1 MDALEKYYQ
10 NSNFK
15 NPINKISKNN
25 KKLDIFFSK
34 VKDFTKKILKKLKR
48 KEKPITF
55 ADAFKKY
62 GGEINPT
69 KQTELNKQFRTID
82 LNSEYLKKIT
92 LTGTPLMYH
101 SKYNHNDDDKQ
112 FLVVIDTEGG
122 RLSRLSLNDYS
133 SESSEFK
140 LFTYKNNET
149 GNPETTSYGI
159 IMLGEKLSD
168 VVINTKTL
176 GIEISNGKVDP
187 RLIVGM
193 QSIYEDTLN
202 SVTFKVIEK
211 DIELGSY
218 SHGMSKDQDIIST
231 ARISGTKRS
240 IDIDEFIQD
249 YIETKKLI
257 PGIDKQGT
265 AFADMSEKL
274 IDTTFEAH
282 MLPAGTANQQ
292 LYNRQKYALVTDM
305 KQLLQE
311 RQRENNERNV
321 EELHKRLNDDL
332 ENLNSTVDKA
342 TSKENIG
349 ILVGR
354 KEASNEFLRSAV
366 DGTKTRAR
374 TSGMQNQIEL
384 IKQRE
389 LFKRGL
395 IMKNTWEKGQEYGDN

>member
-1 MDALEKYYQ
+1 M
-10 NSNFK
+10 
-15 NPINKISKNN
+15 
-25 KKLDIFFSK
+25 
-34 VKDFTKKILKKLKR
+34 
-48 KEKPITF
+48 
-55 ADAFKKY
+55 
-62 GGEINPT
+62 
-69 KQTELNKQFRTID
+69 
-82 LNSEYLKKIT
+82 
-92 LTGTPLMYH
+92 
-101 SKYNHNDDDKQ
+101 
-112 FLVVIDTEGG
+112 
-122 RLSRLSLNDYS
+122 NDYS
-133 SESSEFK
+133 SESSGFK

-168 VVINTKTL
+168 VVINTKTQ
-176 GIEISNGKVDP
+176 GIEISNGKVDS
-187 RLIVGM
+187 RFIVGM

-202 SVTFKVIEK
+202 SVTFKVIEEG
-211 DIELGSY
+211 IELGSY

-282 MLPAGTANQQ
+282 MIPAGTANQQ